1 MIIGCFALIEPFT
14 PLARQFELIRS
25 LGIQHADLTDNH
37 DGAGLG
43 AEYGFHAAVSLDQR
57 PGTIRE
63 LAKKNGLSL
72 ASVCAHA
79 NLLDATDPAV
89 YGTSQIIKAIR
100 LAHLLGIKQVITTE
114 GDPKTDFGHRLTEAE
129 QIFSIR
135 EKLQA
140 PIAWARDLGV
150 ELLLEPH
157 GRLTDTVERMSRILD
172 ALGAPD
178 VVAINLDTGNLWL
191 GGGDPLQFVKT
202 FGPLIKH
209 VHWKDMSEEWVSRRG
224 KQFGCG
230 MGTIPL
236 GDGVVGIRAIV
247 EALKSIG
254 FSGPTTLEVAG
265 TGNVKLSIE
274 RLNQWA

>member
-129 QIFSIR
+129 QNVANSRCAGRTRCGRDQPRYRQFMARWRRSSAIR
-135 EKLQA
+135 QNIRTPHQA
-140 PIAWARDLGV
+140 RA
-150 ELLLEPH
+150 LE
-157 GRLTDTVERMSRILD
+157 R
-172 ALGAPD
+172 
-178 VVAINLDTGNLWL
+178 
-191 GGGDPLQFVKT
+191 
-202 FGPLIKH
+202 H
-209 VHWKDMSEEWVSRRG
+209 V
-224 KQFGCG
+224 
-230 MGTIPL
+230 
-236 GDGVVGIRAIV
+236 
-247 EALKSIG
+247 
-254 FSGPTTLEVAG
+254 
-265 TGNVKLSIE
+265 
-274 RLNQWA
+274 